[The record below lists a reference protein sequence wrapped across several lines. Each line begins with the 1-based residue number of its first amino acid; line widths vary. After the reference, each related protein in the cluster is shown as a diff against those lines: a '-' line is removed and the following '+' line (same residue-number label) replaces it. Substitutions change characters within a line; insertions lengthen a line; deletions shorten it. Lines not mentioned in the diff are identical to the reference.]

1 VNQTKRRAVITGIGV
16 ISPVGIGAET
26 FAGALERGESG
37 VGPIRSFDA
46 TGFPTRIAAEVK
58 GFNPLDYIE
67 KKKALKLMGKNI
79 QFAMAAAKLAVEDSR
94 LKLDALDPS
103 SVGVVMGASI
113 VNSNIFE
120 LADAVK
126 HSLDDDGKFSLARF
140 GSHGKNHIF
149 PLSLLRH
156 LPNMVSCH
164 ISIAHNCQGIN
175 NTITT
180 ACAAGVQAIGEAY
193 RAISR
198 ADADVILCGA
208 SDSRI
213 DPLGMVSYSLLG
225 AVSSR
230 NDEPHRA
237 SRPFDGKRDGF
248 VVGEGAAVF
257 VLESLESAR
266 ARSARIYAEVVGYG
280 SAGDCFRVT
289 DPHDEGRGSVQAMR
303 SALRDAGVA
312 PDGIDYIAAHG
323 TSTELNDRME
333 TRAIKA
339 VFGDRAYQVPA
350 SSIKSAIGHLG
361 AARGAASAASTALAI
376 DRGVIPPTLNYEV
389 PDPDCD
395 LDYVP
400 NESRR
405 ARLRAAMVNS
415 FGFGGQNAT
424 LVLCRPA
431 D

>member
-1 VNQTKRRAVITGIGV
+1 MERTRAVITGIGV
-16 ISPVGIGAET
+16 ISPVGNDAES
-26 FAGALERGESG
+26 FATALEKGQSG
-37 VGPIRSFDA
+37 VDHIRSFDA
-46 TGFPTRIAAEVK
+46 TDFPTRIAAEVK
-58 GFNPLDYIE
+58 NFDPSRFVE

-79 QFAMAAAKLAVEDSR
+79 QFAMAAAKLAVEDSK
-94 LKLDALDPS
+94 LKLDTMDPAT
-103 SVGVVMGASI
+103 VGVVMGASI

-126 HSLDDDGKFSLARF
+126 HSLDDDGKFSLKKF
-140 GSHGKNHIF
+140 GSEGKNQIF

-193 RAISR
+193 RAIAR
-198 ADADVILCGA
+198 GDAKAILCGA
-208 SDSRI
+208 ADSRI

-225 AVSSR
+225 AVSTR
-230 NDEPHRA
+230 NDDPKGA
-237 SRPFDGKRDGF
+237 SRPFDGGRDGF
-248 VVGEGAAVF
+248 VVGEGSAVF
-257 VLESLESAR
+257 VLESLENAR
-266 ARSARIYAEVVGYG
+266 ARGAKVYAEVVGYG

-289 DPHDEGRGSVQAMR
+289 DPHEEGRGSVHAMR
-303 SALRDAGVA
+303 SALRDAKLTV
-312 PDGIDYIAAHG
+312 DNIDYIAAHG

-333 TRAIKA
+333 TRALKT
-339 VFGDRAYQVPA
+339 VFGDRAYKVPV

-361 AARGAASAASTALAI
+361 AACGAASAASAALAI
-376 DRGVIPPTLNYEV
+376 DRGMIPPTLNYST
-389 PDPDCD
+389 PDPECD

-400 NESRR
+400 NEARR
-405 ARLRAAMVNS
+405 AKIDVAMVNS
-415 FGFGGQNAT
+415 FGFGGQNAAL
-424 LVLCRPA
+424 LVRRFA

>member
-1 VNQTKRRAVITGIGV
+1 MERMRAVVTGIGV
-16 ISPVGIGAET
+16 ISPIGNDVQS
-26 FAGALERGESG
+26 FATGLEQGKSG
-37 VGPIRSFDA
+37 VNHIRSFDA
-46 TGFPTRIAAEVK
+46 TDFPTRIAAEVK
-58 GFNPLDYIE
+58 DFDPLQFVE

-79 QFAMAAAKLAVEDSR
+79 QFAMAAAKLAVGDSGI
-94 LKLDALDPS
+94 KLAEMDPTQ
-103 SVGVVMGASI
+103 VGVVMGASI

-120 LADAVK
+120 LAEAVK
-126 HSLDDDGKFSLARF
+126 ASLDEDGKFSLKRF
-140 GSHGKNHIF
+140 GAEGKNQIF

-164 ISIAHNCQGIN
+164 VSIAHNCQGIN

-180 ACAAGVQAIGEAY
+180 ACAAGVQAIGEAF
-193 RAISR
+193 RAIAR
-198 ADADVILCGA
+198 GDAKAILCGA

-230 NDEPHRA
+230 NEEPHKA

-257 VLESLESAR
+257 VLESLENAVKR
-266 ARSARIYAEVVGYG
+266 GARIYAEVVGYG

-289 DPHDEGRGSVQAMR
+289 DPHEEGRGSVQAMK
-303 SALRDAGVA
+303 SALRDAKITV
-312 PDGIDYIAAHG
+312 DDVDYVAAHG

-333 TRAIKA
+333 TRAIKT
-339 VFGDRAYQVPA
+339 VYGERAYKVPV

-361 AARGAASAASTALAI
+361 AACGAASAASATLAI
-376 DRGVIPPTLNYEV
+376 SRGVIPPTLNYEH
-389 PDPDCD
+389 PDPECD

-400 NESRR
+400 NEARR
-405 ARLRAAMVNS
+405 ATVDHAMVNS
-415 FGFGGQNAT
+415 FGFGGQNAA
-424 LVLCRPA
+424 LIVRRYV